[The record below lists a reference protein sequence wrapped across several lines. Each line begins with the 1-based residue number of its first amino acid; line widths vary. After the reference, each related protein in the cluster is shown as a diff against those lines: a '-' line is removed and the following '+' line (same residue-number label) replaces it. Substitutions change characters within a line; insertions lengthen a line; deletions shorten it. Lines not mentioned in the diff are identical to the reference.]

1 MSVPD
6 EALRDLR
13 ARLRASTRP
22 APAPGRPCEQGTDLD
37 HLRALTGHR
46 ADRFACLPEGEL
58 QRTWYERLNGS
69 TRFAQWCV
77 APRSGRFA
85 ALEHPGTPTAGIR
98 DHFTGRGRAQGPPGV
113 QPRPP
118 ATART
123 ARRSPPSPAP

>member
-1 MSVPD
+1 MPVPD
-6 EALRDLR
+6 EVPRDPRALLR
-13 ARLRASTRP
+13 ATRRP

-37 HLRALTGHR
+37 HLRALTGHW

-58 QRTWYERLNGS
+58 QRERLNGS
-69 TRFAQWCV
+69 TRFAQWRV

-85 ALEHPGTPTAGIR
+85 ALEHPCTPTAGIR
-98 DHFTGRGRAQGPPGV
+98 DHFTGRDRAQGPPGV
-113 QPRPP
+113 RPRPP